1 MEKRTKII
9 VFSTSGI
16 ALLLIALFL
25 LMPRGSERTVEA
37 PAPPREVIPLALPP
51 LIPSTIAVTAEL
63 PIEEVKE
70 KVESALGDFL
80 RKPIK
85 REDSVKGITIESH
98 VELSPG
104 PLEMTRAPDSTLAVQ
119 IPFTFSGWAKGSK
132 KILGKTLQKREKF
145 NGTATATLTLHLAFN
160 SDWSLRPKSELDI
173 VIQQAEMRLWGIRIS
188 IRNLFTRLVEEI
200 VAPKLKELIVN
211 YLSRFDVKT
220 RVAGLWQRLHEPIL
234 VHGGV
239 RDEPP
244 IVLAIEPLEVF
255 AKQLA
260 VSEETLA
267 ISLGIK
273 TYIHVHIGEPE
284 MNVGVAT
291 HRPLPELQLV
301 ETLETGF
308 HIVAPVDV
316 AYTAIENLAKPHV
329 EKAHNLRGIETHINT
344 LMLYGSG
351 TQLVAGVT
359 FQMPAFDAK
368 GQLYLLGTPVYD
380 AAEMTVAVTEFN
392 YSLTTQN
399 LLLAFAEDVGDIRG
413 ILRTTVEEKLV
424 FPLEERLT
432 ELQEL
437 LASVIANRQIGAYVV
452 LHGAVDSVTPEGLY
466 LTQDSLHVSVRLQ
479 GSLSAEVH
487 LQSSVNRMR
496 SHR

>member
-25 LMPRGSERTVEA
+25 FMPRGSERTVEA

-98 VELSPG
+98 VELSTG

-119 IPFTFSGWAKGSK
+119 MPFTFSGWAKGSK

-145 NGTATATLTLHLAFN
+145 TGTATATLTLHLAFK
-160 SDWSLRPKSELDI
+160 SDWSLRPTSELDI

-200 VAPKLKELIVN
+200 VAPKLEELIVN

-220 RVAGLWQRLHEPIL
+220 RVAGLWQRLHEPI
-234 VHGGV
+234 VV

-260 VSEETLA
+260 GSEETLA

-273 TYIHVHIGEPE
+273 TYIHVHIGE
-284 MNVGVAT
+284 MARQRVAT
-291 HRPLPELQLV
+291 HPPLPELQLV

-380 AAEMTVAVTEFN
+380 AAEMTVAVTDFN

-399 LLLAFAEDVGDIRG
+399 LLLAFAEDVGEG
-413 ILRTTVEEKLV
+413 IFPNLRTTVEEKLV

-437 LASVIANRQIGAYVV
+437 LASVIENRQIGSYVV
-452 LHGAVDSVTPEGLY
+452 LHGTVDSVTPEGLY

-487 LQSSVNRMR
+487 LQ
-496 SHR
+496 

>member
-25 LMPRGSERTVEA
+25 FMPKGSERTVEA

-70 KVESALGDFL
+70 RVESALGDFL

-104 PLEMTRAPDSTLAVQ
+104 PLEMTRASDSTLAVQ
-119 IPFTFSGWAKGSK
+119 MPFTFSGWAKGSK

-145 NGTATATLTLHLAFN
+145 NGTATATLTLHLGFN
-160 SDWSLRPKSELDI
+160 SDWSLRPTSELDI

-188 IRNLFTRLVEEI
+188 IRNLFTRLVEEV

-220 RVAGLWQRLHEPIL
+220 RVAGLWQRLHEPI
-234 VHGGV
+234 VV

-244 IVLAIEPLEVF
+244 IVLAMEPLEVF

-273 TYIHVHIGEPE
+273 TYIHVHIGE
-284 MNVGVAT
+284 MVIGVAMGP
-291 HRPLPELQLV
+291 PLPELQLV

-399 LLLAFAEDVGDIRG
+399 LLLAFAEDVGEG
-413 ILRTTVEEKLV
+413 IFPNLRTTVEEKLV

-437 LASVIANRQIGAYVV
+437 LASVIANRQIGSYVV
-452 LHGAVDSVTPEGLY
+452 LHGTVDSVTPEGLY

-487 LQSSVNRMR
+487 LQ
-496 SHR
+496 